1 MTAIYHHSPKTI
13 LMMIGK
19 IESVTIP
26 KYPNRI
32 EIKRGIE
39 RQNLKIRIIF
49 ETENKKK
56 KINISFVDIPRSKG
70 INTFVSAPPI
80 GFANNLGL
88 IFSI

>member
-1 MTAIYHHSPKTI
+1 MT
-13 LMMIGK
+13 IGK
-19 IESVTIP
+19 NESATIP
-26 KYPNRI
+26 KYPNSI

-49 ETENKKK
+49 ETENKLKNIK
-56 KINISFVDIPRSKG
+56 ISFDDIPRSKG

-88 IFSI
+88 IFSICSEK